1 MHQNNSLRTFDNSN
15 SSFIRPKLN
24 SRSSSLNSLDAYG
37 GGNSRYNENK
47 QESNFVNKSV
57 DYGNNQQR
65 FNERANTTQN
75 MNVVDR
81 NSSYDPFESIA
92 NRKRTTRQQRLKQKD
107 ADKTEG
113 MPQITQSRQTIYYP
127 GEMKL
132 HDDTRENDRNKMNK
146 SKDRGLNHSQNHLTN
161 YNSNLEESP
170 QFRENRI
177 QEAYQDHSR
186 ENVEQSRYMS
196 RLELSNRRQ
205 RAVFADHYKKYI
217 IPTAKMINNKKII
230 ENQRVLEAK
239 NRMEA
244 LEIEQDNNQF
254 ILKQKYSNYL
264 KNQMAE
270 KIKLQDQARESK
282 LRMYEHM
289 EYKRKMF
296 QDEQLQSKI
305 EKKRE
310 QEELSNILANQTMYK
325 QLSPTKEPTIKPYV
339 DKYETCEP
347 DKIYT
352 LGGFE
357 YKGSQKTG
365 YQKKTR
371 RQNTY
376 ISPNPI
382 VNPMNDYNIYI
393 RQQIADKSMNY

>member
-1 MHQNNSLRTFDNSN
+1 MVKCKYLQTKRNQINPGNNQRFIPIKSSMHQNNSLRTFDNSN

-146 SKDRGLNHSQNHLTN
+146 S
-161 YNSNLEESP
+161 
-170 QFRENRI
+170 
-177 QEAYQDHSR
+177 
-186 ENVEQSRYMS
+186 
-196 RLELSNRRQ
+196 
-205 RAVFADHYKKYI
+205 
-217 IPTAKMINNKKII
+217 
-230 ENQRVLEAK
+230 
-239 NRMEA
+239 
-244 LEIEQDNNQF
+244 
-254 ILKQKYSNYL
+254 
-264 KNQMAE
+264 
-270 KIKLQDQARESK
+270 
-282 LRMYEHM
+282 
-289 EYKRKMF
+289 
-296 QDEQLQSKI
+296 
-305 EKKRE
+305 
-310 QEELSNILANQTMYK
+310 
-325 QLSPTKEPTIKPYV
+325 
-339 DKYETCEP
+339 
-347 DKIYT
+347 
-352 LGGFE
+352 
-357 YKGSQKTG
+357 
-365 YQKKTR
+365 
-371 RQNTY
+371 
-376 ISPNPI
+376 
-382 VNPMNDYNIYI
+382 
-393 RQQIADKSMNY
+393 

>member
-1 MHQNNSLRTFDNSN
+1 
-15 SSFIRPKLN
+15 
-24 SRSSSLNSLDAYG
+24 
-37 GGNSRYNENK
+37 
-47 QESNFVNKSV
+47 
-57 DYGNNQQR
+57 
-65 FNERANTTQN
+65 
-75 MNVVDR
+75 
-81 NSSYDPFESIA
+81 
-92 NRKRTTRQQRLKQKD
+92 
-107 ADKTEG
+107 
-113 MPQITQSRQTIYYP
+113 
-127 GEMKL
+127 
-132 HDDTRENDRNKMNK
+132 
-146 SKDRGLNHSQNHLTN
+146 
-161 YNSNLEESP
+161 
-170 QFRENRI
+170 
-177 QEAYQDHSR
+177 
-186 ENVEQSRYMS
+186 
-196 RLELSNRRQ
+196 
-205 RAVFADHYKKYI
+205 
-217 IPTAKMINNKKII
+217 
-230 ENQRVLEAK
+230 
-239 NRMEA
+239 MEA